1 LKTLG
6 KFILCYVTDR
16 RALQISSARD
26 RERALV
32 RCIENAASAGVDWI
46 QIREKDLSACELGK
60 LTRAAVRTAS
70 LLAPPTRIL
79 VNDRYDVAWAAGAQ
93 GVHAGETSLPI
104 AVLVRAVQA
113 SRRTDFLVGAS
124 CHSRQQAM
132 DAAKEGANY
141 LQFGPVFATPS
152 KEKFGPPQGLE
163 KLAEVCA
170 AVSIPV
176 LAVGGITL
184 ENARACQQAGA
195 AGIAAIRLFQQGS
208 NVTEIAA
215 ALRAAT

>member
-1 LKTLG
+1 
-6 KFILCYVTDR
+6 
-16 RALQISSARD
+16 
-26 RERALV
+26 
-32 RCIENAASAGVDWI
+32 
-46 QIREKDLSACELGK
+46 
-60 LTRAAVRTAS
+60 
-70 LLAPPTRIL
+70 
-79 VNDRYDVAWAAGAQ
+79 
-93 GVHAGETSLPI
+93 
-104 AVLVRAVQA
+104 
-113 SRRTDFLVGAS
+113 
-124 CHSRQQAM
+124 M